1 MRIERWALAGVAFG
15 VMLGAPGLGAQ
26 GTVVGTFRWQ
36 LQPFCN
42 AVTVTV
48 TQQGAVYTLDGFDD
62 QCGQPVRAPLVGLAA
77 PNPDGSIGLGFHIVT
92 VPGGRSVHVDARI
105 SLATASGTWTDSAGN
120 AGTFALGGTA
130 AGSPRPLPTIPGA
143 QIAPGSITASQ
154 LAPGVIGTVAQARVT
169 GICANGQALRGIN
182 PDGSVACTD
191 VVSTVDPG
199 LSTTFRGFSS
209 SLAVAP
215 DGVPV
220 ISHTDTA
227 LNLRLTRCGNP
238 ACSSGNSTRT
248 LEPIGQPVS
257 SLAIGSDGL
266 PVVAF
271 KAAGGGLRVIHC
283 GNLSCSS
290 RSGTTVAPDGGDDP
304 ALAIGADGLAVISHY
319 HPPTQSL
326 RVTRCNDVACT
337 SAATVTADDP
347 ANDVGRQSTIAIGTD
362 GLPAIAHR
370 DTTADALRVT
380 HCGTVSCGSGNVSTN
395 VYDVPENVGLAPSIV
410 IGRDGV
416 PLISHLD
423 GTNGRLLVTHCRNLL
438 CAPGPTLSAATT
450 VAVDPGAD
458 AGVNSSAAIGIDGL
472 PIIAHFDV
480 DAFALRVTHCGNVT
494 CSAGNT
500 STLVDAPVNAV
511 GADPSLAIGADGF
524 PVISH
529 RDLSA
534 GALKVAKCGTVT
546 CQ

>member
-1 MRIERWALAGVAFG
+1 MRMEHRAVAGVALAL
-15 VMLGAPGLGAQ
+15 MLTAPDLGAQ
-26 GTVVGTFRWQ
+26 GAVVGTFRWQ

-42 AVTVTV
+42 AVTVNV
-48 TQQGAVYTLDGFDD
+48 TQQGGLFTLDGFDD
-62 QCGQPVRAPLVGLAA
+62 QCGQPVRAPLVGLAT

-92 VPGGRSVHVDARI
+92 TPGGRSVHVDARI
-105 SLATASGTWTDSAGN
+105 SLATASGTWRDSAGN
-120 AGTFALGGTA
+120 TGTFALGGTA
-130 AGSPRPLPTIPGA
+130 AGSPRPQPTIPGA

-154 LAPGVIGTVAQARVT
+154 LAPGVIGTVAQSRVT

-199 LSTTFRGFSS
+199 LSTTNRGFSS

-215 DGVPV
+215 DGVPI
-220 ISHTDTA
+220 ISHVDTA
-227 LNLRLTRCGNP
+227 LNLRVTRCGNP

-248 LEPIGQPVS
+248 LEQIGQSVS

-266 PVVAF
+266 PVIAF
-271 KAAGGGLRVIHC
+271 KAAGGGLRVLHC
-283 GNLSCSS
+283 NNLSCTT
-290 RSGTTVAPDGGDDP
+290 RTATTVNPEGGDEP
-304 ALAIGADGLAVISHY
+304 ALAIGVDGLAVISHF

-347 ANDVGRQSTIAIGTD
+347 ANAVGRNSTIAIGTD
-362 GLPAIAHR
+362 GLPVIAHQ

-380 HCGTVSCGSGNVSTN
+380 HCGTVICGSANVSTN
-395 VYDVPENVGLAPSIV
+395 VFDVPEAVGFAPSIV

-416 PLISHLD
+416 PLISHLG
-423 GTNGRLLVTHCRNLL
+423 GTSGRLLVTHCRNLL

-450 VAVDPGAD
+450 VTVDPEVD
-458 AGVNSSAAIGIDGL
+458 AGVDSSAGIGIDGL

-500 STLVDAPVNAV
+500 STLVDAPVNSV
-511 GADPSLAIGADGF
+511 GADPSLAIGTDGF